1 MEDVN
6 QLRQIIEKVL
16 VEKADFYR
24 QINERKADENMVET
38 VFDRER
44 DSYLLI
50 NIAWEK
56 YERTYYTVA
65 HLDIINGK
73 IWIQKD
79 ATEEGIATDLENSGV
94 TKDKIVLAFHS
105 PTLRK
110 YGEYALA

>member
-1 MEDVN
+1 MENVSD
-6 QLRQIIEKVL
+6 LRQVIEKVL
-16 VEKADFYR
+16 TEKAEFYR
-24 QINERKADENMVET
+24 RVNDQRADENMVEL
-38 VFDRER
+38 VFDRDR
-44 DSYLLI
+44 DSYLLV

-56 YERTYYTVA
+56 YERTYYSVA

-79 ATEEGIATDLENSGV
+79 ATEEGIATDLENLGV
-94 TKDKIVLAFHS
+94 PKDKIVLAFHS

>member
-1 MEDVN
+1 MEDVE
-6 QLRQIIEKVL
+6 QLRQVIEKVL
-16 VEKADFYR
+16 AEKADFYR
-24 QINERKADENMVET
+24 RVNEQSVDENMVET
-38 VFDRER
+38 VFDREK
-44 DSYLLI
+44 DKYVLF

-56 YERTYYTVA
+56 YERTYYAVA

-79 ATEEGIATDLENSGV
+79 ATEEGIATDLENLGV
-94 TKDKIVLAFHS
+94 PKNKIVLAFHS

>member
-6 QLRQIIEKVL
+6 ELRQIIEKVL
-16 VEKADFYR
+16 TEKADFYR
-24 QINERKADENMVET
+24 RINDQTADENMVET
-38 VFDRER
+38 VFDREK
-44 DSYLLI
+44 DKYVLF

-56 YERTYYTVA
+56 YERTYYSVA

-79 ATEEGIATDLENSGV
+79 ATEEGIATDLENLGV
-94 TKDKIVLAFHS
+94 PKDKIVLAFHS

>member
-1 MEDVN
+1 MENVSE
-6 QLRQIIEKVL
+6 LRRIIEKVL
-16 VEKADFYR
+16 TEKAEFYR
-24 QINERKADENMVET
+24 RVNAQKADENMVELI
-38 VFDRER
+38 FDRER
-44 DSYLLI
+44 DSYLLV

-56 YERTYYTVA
+56 YERTYYSVA

-79 ATEEGIATDLENSGV
+79 ATEEGIATDLENLGV
-94 TKDKIVLAFHS
+94 PKDKIVLAFHS

>member
-6 QLRQIIEKVL
+6 ELRQIIEKVL
-16 VEKADFYR
+16 TEKADFYR
-24 QINERKADENMVET
+24 RVNEQTADENMVET
-38 VFDRER
+38 VFDREK
-44 DSYLLI
+44 DKYVLF

-56 YERTYYTVA
+56 YERTYYAVA

-79 ATEEGIATDLENSGV
+79 ATEEGIATDLENLGV
-94 TKDKIVLAFHS
+94 PKDKIVLAFHS

>member
-1 MEDVN
+1 MEN
-6 QLRQIIEKVL
+6 LAELRRIIEKVL
-16 VEKADFYR
+16 TDYADFYR
-24 QINERKADENMVET
+24 KINEQKADENMVET
-38 VFDRER
+38 VFDREK
-44 DSYLLI
+44 DKYVLF

-79 ATEEGIATDLENSGV
+79 ATEEGIATDLENLGV
-94 TKDKIVLAFHS
+94 PKDKIVLAFHS

>member
-1 MEDVN
+1 MENVSD
-6 QLRQIIEKVL
+6 LRQIIEQIL
-16 VEKADFYR
+16 TEKAEFYR
-24 QINERKADENMVET
+24 RVNDQKADENMVEL

-44 DSYLLI
+44 DSYLLV

-56 YERTYYTVA
+56 YERTYYSVA

-79 ATEEGIATDLENSGV
+79 ATEEGIATDLENLGV
-94 TKDKIVLAFHS
+94 PKEKIVLAFHS